1 MDQKEI
7 INKMGG
13 TSKVAEIC
21 GITTGAVSQW
31 RKNGIPSYRMD
42 FFRLLRPELFSDA
55 LAMADDAVSIA
66 VEESA
71 S

>member
-1 MDQKEI
+1 
-7 INKMGG
+7 MGG

-42 FFRLLRPELFSDA
+42 FFRLLRPELFSDVA
-55 LAMADDAVSIA
+55 AGM
-66 VEESA
+66 VETITEELRNGS
-71 S
+71 

>member
-1 MDQKEI
+1 
-7 INKMGG
+7 MGG

-42 FFRLLRPELFSDA
+42 FFRLLRPELFSDVRVA
-55 LAMADDAVSIA
+55 GGNPTSPEPDRKR
-66 VEESA
+66 
-71 S
+71 

>member
-1 MDQKEI
+1 MDQKGI

-42 FFRLLRPELFSDA
+42 FFRLLRPELFSDVRVA
-55 LAMADDAVSIA
+55 GGNPTSPEPDRKR
-66 VEESA
+66 
-71 S
+71 